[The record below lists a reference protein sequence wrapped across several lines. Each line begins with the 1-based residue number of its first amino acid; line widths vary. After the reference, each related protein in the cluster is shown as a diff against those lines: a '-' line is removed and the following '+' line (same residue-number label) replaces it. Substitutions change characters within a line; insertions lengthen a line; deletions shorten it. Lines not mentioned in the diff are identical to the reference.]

1 IHVYSIDEVFMDVT
15 PYLKARKATPRE
27 FAGEIILDVLNT
39 TGITATAL
47 LHAVLTGAASPIKV
61 DVAGGDSL
69 SVAFTRIGSTEFSD
83 VTLTGPATIVFR
95 GEISVPS

>member
-1 IHVYSIDEVFMDVT
+1 MQGTST
-15 PYLKARKATPRE
+15 
-27 FAGEIILDVLNT
+27 
-39 TGITATAL
+39 
-47 LHAVLTGAASPIKV
+47 
-61 DVAGGDSL
+61 L